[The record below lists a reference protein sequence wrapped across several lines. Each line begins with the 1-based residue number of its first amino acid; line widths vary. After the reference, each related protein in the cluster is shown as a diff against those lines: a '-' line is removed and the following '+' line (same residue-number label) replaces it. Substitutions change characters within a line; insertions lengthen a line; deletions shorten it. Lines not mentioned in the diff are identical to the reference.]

1 MSDDHRLL
9 IVDLSVNPAIYRPV
23 DHWRRHVE
31 ALGVPVDVCR
41 PPDGDVPADLA
52 LYSHAI
58 LTGSE
63 ASILADT
70 EWIVRACELTRA
82 LDARKVRLLG
92 SCFGHQMLARALSGL
107 AFVRRTPTP
116 EFGWVEVRKTGSGA
130 RDPLTAALPDR
141 CHVYTSHFDEV
152 WPLPPGWRVWPRP
165 PTARAPS
172 SDARRAAHGAFSPI
186 RRSASTR
193 ASPCRPRIST
203 RCRSG
208 RTCWRPGG
216 TPNPAMTES
225 RPLWSRDSW
234 MPDRGRLTFPGA
246 TARASGRPRCAA

>member
-9 IVDLSVNPAIYRPV
+9 IVDLSVSPAIYRPA
-23 DHWRRHVE
+23 DHWRPHVE

-41 PPDGDVPADLA
+41 PPDGDMPADLA
-52 LYSHAI
+52 PYSHAI

-70 EWIVRACELTRA
+70 EWIVRTCDLTRA
-82 LDARKVRLLG
+82 LEARHVKLLG

-116 EFGWVEVRKTGSGA
+116 EFGWVEVRKTGGGA

-152 WPLPPGWRVWPRP
+152 FPLPPGWERVAETADCPYAVVRRTQGGAWGIQPHPEIGVDEGRALQASYLRTMSERRDVLEAAWHSDPRDD
-165 PTARAPS
+165 RI
-172 SDARRAAHGAFSPI
+172 AAALVRGFLNVSVPI
-186 RRSASTR
+186 T
-193 ASPCRPRIST
+193 I
-203 RCRSG
+203 G
-208 RTCWRPGG
+208 
-216 TPNPAMTES
+216 
-225 RPLWSRDSW
+225 
-234 MPDRGRLTFPGA
+234 
-246 TARASGRPRCAA
+246 